1 MSNFWGWFISIIT
14 VINILGCLWLIR
26 WTSKKAPG
34 EQDTTG
40 HVWDGDLKEFNNPL
54 PRWWLWTFYL
64 TIVFAIVYLIIF
76 PGMGKFGGTSGWTQV
91 GQYDKEVA
99 AAESR
104 YGALFARMAATDIE
118 TLSRDPDALKA
129 GRNLFVNNCAM
140 CHGSDGR
147 GARSFPNLTDSE
159 WMYGGDP
166 ASIELTIMMGRT
178 GAMPAWGPALGEAGV
193 NEVTEYVLGLNGLD
207 HDAALA
213 SAGAD
218 KFAMFCAACHGA
230 QAKGNQALG
239 APDLTNNIWLHSGSR
254 EGIAQTITNGV
265 TNRMPAQ
272 GEILGKDRVHVLAA
286 YVYSLSRGDN
296 GGAASD

>member
-14 VINILGCLWLIR
+14 VINIVGCLWLIR

-64 TIVFAIVYLIIF
+64 TIAFAIGYLVIY
-76 PGMGKFGGTSGWTQV
+76 PGMGKFGGTSGWTQA

-99 AAESR
+99 AAESL
-104 YGALFARMAATDIE
+104 YGQLFARMAATDIE
-118 TLSRDPDALKA
+118 TLSRDQEALRA
-129 GRNLFVNNCAM
+129 GHNLFVNNCAM

-147 GARSFPNLTDSE
+147 GARSFPNLTDGE

-166 ASIELTIMMGRT
+166 ASIEMTITMGRT
-178 GAMPAWGPALGEAGV
+178 GVMPAWGPALGEEGV
-193 NEVTEYVLGLNGLD
+193 REVAEYVLELNGRD
-207 HDAALA
+207 YDAALA
-213 SAGAD
+213 SAGSE
-218 KFAMFCAACHGA
+218 KFAMFCAACHGP
-230 QAKGNQALG
+230 QGKGNQALG
-239 APDLTNNIWLHSGSR
+239 APDLTNDIWLHSGSR
-254 EGIAQTITNGV
+254 EGITQTITNGV
-265 TNRMPAQ
+265 TNRMPPQ

-286 YVYSLSRGDN
+286 YVYSLSS
-296 GGAASD
+296 GGSDGATAD